1 MLISEAVKIAIEKD
15 GLIARPSEDGVI
27 MAANRPCVA
36 NFPLTGYRLNGE
48 KIAPNWQP
56 SVNDLM
62 ADDWLVIT
70 GVKTK
75 TEQRGE

>member
-15 GLIARPSEDGVI
+15 GLIARSSEDGII
-27 MAANRPCVA
+27 MAANSPRVG

-56 SVNDLM
+56 SADDLM
-62 ADDWLVIT
+62 ADDWLVII
-70 GVKTK
+70 GVKIK
-75 TEQRGE
+75 TEDF